1 MTSQVDFYL
10 QGFMFKC
17 AEYGVDRDLAE
28 ELYKIARPRKI
39 IDAYTGKYLGD
50 EDSYLQKATPV
61 KVAPPQKTPVNVA
74 PPQKTTAKV
83 APPQKTPVKVA
94 PPPKAAPA
102 APFKPRGNVWMA
114 VQNGLDNY

>member
-1 MTSQVDFYL
+1 
-10 QGFMFKC
+10 MFKC

-102 APFKPRGNVWMA
+102 KVAPPPKAAPAAPFKPRGNVWMA